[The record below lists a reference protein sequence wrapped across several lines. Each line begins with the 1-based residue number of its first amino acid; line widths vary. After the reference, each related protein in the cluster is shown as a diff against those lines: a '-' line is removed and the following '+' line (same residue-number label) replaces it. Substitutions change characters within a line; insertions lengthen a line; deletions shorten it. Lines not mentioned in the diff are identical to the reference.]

1 MKKKPISKLFSMI
14 AISSIFM
21 LVATYV
27 QAQQINSGSEVF
39 ETAFDEVTSWK
50 DWIDKLLY
58 LIAAIVLSTGV
69 VKIVIKILTKEEG
82 ERSELAGEI
91 GRWLLTA
98 GFIAAAGVITSLF
111 AS

>member
-1 MKKKPISKLFSMI
+1 MKKKDLKKLSGILAIGCIFMI
-14 AISSIFM
+14 AASH
-21 LVATYV
+21 A
-27 QAQQINSGSEVF
+27 QAQQISSGSEVF
-39 ETAFDEVTSWK
+39 ETAFDEVSSWK

-82 ERSELAGEI
+82 ERSELASEI
-91 GRWLLTA
+91 GRWLMVA

>member
-1 MKKKPISKLFSMI
+1 MKKKSLKKTLVLI
-14 AISSIFM
+14 ALNALLLYAFTSH
-21 LVATYV
+21 
-27 QAQQINSGSEVF
+27 AQQINSGSEVF
-39 ETAFDEVTSWK
+39 EAAFDEVSSWK

-58 LIAAIVLSTGV
+58 LVAAIVLSTGV
-69 VKIVIKILTKEEG
+69 VKIVIKILTKESG
-82 ERSELAGEI
+82 ERTELGGEI

>member
-1 MKKKPISKLFSMI
+1 MKKKSLKKLSGFL
-14 AISSIFM
+14 AVGCIFM
-21 LVATYV
+21 LAVTHV

-39 ETAFDEVTSWK
+39 ETAFDEVSSWK

-58 LIAAIVLSTGV
+58 LVAAIILSTGV

-82 ERSELAGEI
+82 ERAELAGEI
-91 GRWLLTA
+91 GRWLMVA